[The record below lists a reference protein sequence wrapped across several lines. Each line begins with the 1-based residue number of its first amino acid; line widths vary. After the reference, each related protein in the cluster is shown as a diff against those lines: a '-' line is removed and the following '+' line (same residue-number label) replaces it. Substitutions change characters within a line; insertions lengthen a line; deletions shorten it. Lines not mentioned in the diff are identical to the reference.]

1 MTARATSMKAM
12 QRDAILWTMAGLV
25 HMCASCQPDS
35 GDAAAQTAPQARA
48 EAQPQAT
55 SQSQLPAWSTA
66 KIQTVNRAEVAQR
79 VTASVTDAAKKLRA
93 AQQPARSLANG
104 LALQLAVAEEELRG
118 KAIVGALHEGPFT
131 PPPAQPQPGG
141 KDELYLPIRYGE
153 EWRAY
158 LLKRAEHPSVW
169 TFRGTNETTD
179 GSLNQADVEALL
191 ARADQVLAAFAR

>member
-1 MTARATSMKAM
+1 MTARAMSMNAK
-12 QRDAILWTMAGLV
+12 QRSAILWTMIGLV
-25 HMCASCQPDS
+25 HMCASCQPDA
-35 GDAAAQTAPQARA
+35 GGAAAQAAPQARA
-48 EAQPQAT
+48 EARPQAT

-66 KIQTVNRAEVAQR
+66 KIQTVNRAEVEQR

-93 AQQPARSLANG
+93 AQQPASSLANG

-131 PPPAQPQPGG
+131 SPPALPQPVG

-169 TFRGTNETTD
+169 MFRGMNEPTD

>member
-1 MTARATSMKAM
+1 MTARAMSMNAK
-12 QRDAILWTMAGLV
+12 QRSAILWTMIGLV
-25 HMCASCQPDS
+25 HMCASCQPDA
-35 GDAAAQTAPQARA
+35 GGAAAQAAPQARA

-66 KIQTVNRAEVAQR
+66 KIQTVNRAEVEQR

-93 AQQPARSLANG
+93 AQQPASSLANG

-169 TFRGTNETTD
+169 TSRGTNETTD

>member
-1 MTARATSMKAM
+1 MTARAMSMNAK
-12 QRDAILWTMAGLV
+12 QRSAILWTMIGLV
-25 HMCASCQPDS
+25 HMCASCQPDA
-35 GDAAAQTAPQARA
+35 GGAAAQAAPQARA

-66 KIQTVNRAEVAQR
+66 KIQTVNRAEVEQR

-93 AQQPARSLANG
+93 AQQPASSLANG

-131 PPPAQPQPGG
+131 SPPALPQPVG

-169 TFRGTNETTD
+169 MFRGMNEPTD
-179 GSLNQADVEALL
+179 GSLNQAHVEALL

>member
-1 MTARATSMKAM
+1 MTARAMSMNAK
-12 QRDAILWTMAGLV
+12 QRSAILWTMIGLV
-25 HMCASCQPDS
+25 HMCASCQPDA
-35 GDAAAQTAPQARA
+35 GGAAAQAAPQARA

-66 KIQTVNRAEVAQR
+66 KIQTVNRAEVEQR

-93 AQQPARSLANG
+93 AQQPASSLANG

-131 PPPAQPQPGG
+131 SPPALPQPVG

-169 TFRGTNETTD
+169 MFRGMNEPTD